1 MAMRSVLF
9 YSSSQFTI
17 TMKFVNQSS
26 IRQPAEPS
34 PTPSNTSPPPVD
46 PAAAIT
52 RSASVLLQSPNPPT
66 EGEAIARRDVTMEAE
81 KLLEMGS
88 ESYGEAEWRLEVIE
102 DDDAPI
108 PPEHF
113 PWQKK

>member
-1 MAMRSVLF
+1 
-9 YSSSQFTI
+9 
-17 TMKFVNQSS
+17 MKSVNQSS

-46 PAAAIT
+46 QAAAIT
-52 RSASVLLQSPNPPT
+52 RSASVLLKSPNPPT
-66 EGEAIARRDVTMEAE
+66 EDEAIARRDVTMEVE

-88 ESYGEAEWRLEVIE
+88 ESRGEAEWKLEVIE
-102 DDDAPI
+102 DDDAPV
-108 PPEHF
+108 PPDHF